1 MKPKSFYFWCSYFSQ
16 ISFILAIILTRDHIT
31 RQVKWKSQV
40 EASQV
45 KNIQITVRLKKGIPK
60 ILFNNFYV
68 TNPKSAIKCYRFFFC
83 FIVNLK
89 YTWWYLQYD
98 THLCH
103 NPKFGVISHL
113 YYQDEWR
120 NHREIP
126 LASVTTA
133 GGFLQTFALITALVR
148 SRPPFVVKTW
158 SCRVVLADDKFV
170 WNA

>member
-1 MKPKSFYFWCSYFSQ
+1 M
-16 ISFILAIILTRDHIT
+16 
-31 RQVKWKSQV
+31 
-40 EASQV
+40 

-68 TNPKSAIKCYRFFFC
+68 TNPKSAIKCYWVFFC

-89 YTWWYLQYD
+89 YIPGNIYNMT
-98 THLCH
+98 
-103 NPKFGVISHL
+103 PISVIIPSL
-113 YYQDEWR
+113 VLFLIYTTKMNE
-120 NHREIP
+120 EIP
-126 LASVTTA
+126 LASVTTT